1 MLSFITLG
9 EVSEWFKEHAWKAC
23 VWGNLHRGFESRS
36 LRQGR
41 TNRNPRFW
49 PGFSFGRLLPIYCQ
63 FTTNFSVQDRRG
75 CARAQQLAKVDEPLR
90 RYRDL
95 KASFY
100 RESLVSEI
108 IQAQKSPSLD
118 GKLIAD
124 LEHQINDIVYSMY
137 GVNNDHDRAIIEN
150 VVGGEVTPE
159 EVELEEVR
167 KNLQEAIELY
177 MESAALD
184 DEAISPVQYEVLE
197 LDVALSPAKQ
207 TV

>member
-1 MLSFITLG
+1 
-9 EVSEWFKEHAWKAC
+9 
-23 VWGNLHRGFESRS
+23 
-36 LRQGR
+36 
-41 TNRNPRFW
+41 
-49 PGFSFGRLLPIYCQ
+49 
-63 FTTNFSVQDRRG
+63 
-75 CARAQQLAKVDEPLR
+75 
-90 RYRDL
+90 
-95 KASFY
+95 
-100 RESLVSEI
+100 
-108 IQAQKSPSLD
+108 
-118 GKLIAD
+118 
-124 LEHQINDIVYSMY
+124 MY